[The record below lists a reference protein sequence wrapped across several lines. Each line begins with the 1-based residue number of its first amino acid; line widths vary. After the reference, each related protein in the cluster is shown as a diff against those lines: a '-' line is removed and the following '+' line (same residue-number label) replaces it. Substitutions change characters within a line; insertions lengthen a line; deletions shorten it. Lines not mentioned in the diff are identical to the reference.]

1 MTSAVGPGLTVKQL
15 ADRSFARFKRVA
27 FINPRAASAAI
38 MVASVDPFALVVGN
52 FLTLLTLAS
61 QKFVYGRRITMTLND
76 AAGDNLVVSV
86 LIKGIRWGRP
96 QSETLTVTCTTT
108 NDTVGTSALVYDQL
122 TSVQL
127 LTITNSSVGDTLT
140 MGWDG
145 TTLGMPFPVD
155 SLSEVFSITA
165 INAGTEQTPTV
176 VSTTTFDVADSALI
190 GLTIAATQTFIV
202 DALIGNDDDGIGR
215 NGEFA

>member
-1 MTSAVGPGLTVKQL
+1 MTSVAGPGQTTKEL
-15 ADRSFARFKRVA
+15 APRSFARFKRVA

-38 MVASVDPFALVVGN
+38 MVASVDPFALTVGN
-52 FLTLLTLAS
+52 NLTLLTLAT

-76 AAGDNLVVSV
+76 ASGDNLVVSV
-86 LIKGIRWGRP
+86 RIKGIRWGRP

-108 NDTVGTSALVYDQL
+108 NDTLGTSALVYDQL

-127 LTITNSSVGDTLT
+127 LTITNSSSGDALT
-140 MGWDG
+140 MGWDS

-155 SLSEVFSITA
+155 ALADVFSITA

-176 VSTTTFDVADSALI
+176 VSTTTFDVADSAVI

-202 DALIGNDDDGIGR
+202 DALVGQGDDGIGR